1 MRRLAISV
9 LTLALLSSAAI
20 AQPAPPSPSGEPAKE
35 KPNANPC
42 RDEVAS
48 ALEKLRKSSWFRMDT
63 SMITEQGP
71 TSMQIDYV
79 LPDKMHQKVTVVATK
94 QKSEIILIGND
105 GWSRQND
112 EGWKV
117 LPTDLAQQL
126 KSQMQENVMS
136 QQADVGNYSCK
147 GRTQFEGKEVLSYKL
162 EDEPT
167 KDSTAPKNEAFRM
180 FYVDAVTGLPVSNAM
195 IVPGRET
202 KPLFKVV
209 YGYPLDMNVEPPKEA
224 ASDAAAPSAPKVE

>member
-9 LTLALLSSAAI
+9 LAFALLSSAAI
-20 AQPAPPSPSGEPAKE
+20 AQPAPSTAPAPPASTEKE

-63 SMITEQGP
+63 NMITEQGP
-71 TSMQIDYV
+71 TTMQIDYV

-126 KSQMQENVMS
+126 KNQMQENVMS

-147 GRTQFEGKEVLSYKL
+147 GRTQFEGKDVLSYKL
-162 EDEPT
+162 EDEPQ

-195 IVPGRET
+195 IVPGRED
-202 KPLFKVV
+202 KPVFKVV
-209 YGYPLDMNVEPPKEA
+209 YGFPLDMTVEPPKEV
-224 ASDAAAPSAPKVE
+224 ASDAAPKAK